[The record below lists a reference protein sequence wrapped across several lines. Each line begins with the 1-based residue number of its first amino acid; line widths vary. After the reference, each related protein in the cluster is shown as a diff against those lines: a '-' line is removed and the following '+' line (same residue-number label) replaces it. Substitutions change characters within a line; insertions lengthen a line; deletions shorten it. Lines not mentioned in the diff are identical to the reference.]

1 MGEVVGNRS
10 TGTGDRKRFSKGERG
25 YLWLAALMTVP
36 GIIFAATGRSLDL
49 LIDGGTICAMAVAQV
64 FLVRTCATW
73 RRAFEES
80 IARSSVSR
88 IRERSH
94 LN

>member
-10 TGTGDRKRFSKGERG
+10 TGTGRKRFNRGERISLG
-25 YLWLAALMTVP
+25 LAIFMVAA
-36 GIIFAATGRSLDL
+36 GIAVAVTGRSLDV
-49 LIDGGTICAMAVAQV
+49 LIDAGTICAMAVAQV